1 MASGPT
7 GRRDWS
13 ASRGLQFGQ
22 GATQSIKSWEEK
34 EEEGKKSESRWRRGW
49 GTRRTDVKSRFYNRD
64 NPTNGGKE
72 GDRGGRGTS
81 VDRTRTGT
89 ESISSGPVRFVLQ
102 VCGPLVVV
110 SDRPAATMSWDTAE
124 WDGGEGKT
132 IKLSLTFARSVVV
145 SSVRASQLGS
155 TSRVEN

>member
-1 MASGPT
+1 MASGPI
-7 GRRDWS
+7 GRRGWP

-64 NPTNGGKE
+64 NPMNGGKA
-72 GDRGGRGTS
+72 GDRGGRERDKCRS
-81 VDRTRTGT
+81 DSDRDR
-89 ESISSGPVRFVLQ
+89 IDIIRSGPVCPAGMWAPRRLGST
-102 VCGPLVVV
+102 CGHNELGHCGVG
-110 SDRPAATMSWDTAE
+110 RRR
-124 WDGGEGKT
+124 GEDYKT
-132 IKLSLTFARSVVV
+132 LTHFRSFGR
-145 SSVRASQLGS
+145 RASQLGS